1 MRKMVSDGYFDMS
14 MYISGKINKQE
25 MYAKLVSVKSKY
37 AALYQGNIPTRETAW
52 GVWNQTL
59 GQAYYGNEQLR
70 LSSLES
76 SAIVNWVYMV
86 QENHQ
91 QRIAFT
97 LQLLRETK
105 RFHGIAQDVKIA
117 KGVVYNAEKVELHFL
132 TSVASVNQYIAKLN
146 EKGKGIYYRGHSNP
160 NYLLQPSIKRT
171 KRLEKNESKMY
182 NELLINCPEDFEKC
196 HTHLEKLVKM
206 QHYGLPTRLL
216 DITRNPLVA
225 LYFACE
231 SHPESYGELVLISP
245 DKHSV
250 KYPQSDTVSVV
261 ACLPAF
267 SRVEQRLFANAA
279 SDPRTTDEEFNQV
292 ISRLLSEVRM
302 EKPAFQAVI
311 KKEDLLKS
319 HIVLAS
325 KNNNRIVKQDGAFI
339 LCGLSDDS
347 ESLEEFR
354 YKEDG
359 KKVVVLIDD
368 KPKVLRQLETF
379 SVTHA
384 TLFPE
389 IECVAEYLKNKYT

>member
-1 MRKMVSDGYFDMS
+1 MVSDGYFDMS
-14 MYISGKINKQE
+14 VYISGKLKKEE
-25 MYAKLVSVKSKY
+25 MYAKLLY
-37 AALYQGNIPTRETAW
+37 ADSQYAVLYQGEMPTRETAW
-52 GVWNQTL
+52 DMWFQAL
-59 GQAYYGNEQLR
+59 GQVDDGKSLE

-76 SAIVNWVYMV
+76 SAIVNWVYMAL
-86 QENHQ
+86 ENYQ

-97 LQLLRETK
+97 LRLLRDTK
-105 RFHGIAQDVKIA
+105 TFHGIPNDVKIA
-117 KGVVYNAEKVELHFL
+117 RGVVYNAEKVELHFFK
-132 TSVASVNQYIAKLN
+132 SVASVNQYIAKLI
-146 EKGKGIYYRGHSNP
+146 EKGKDVYYRGHSNP
-160 NYLLQPSIKRT
+160 NYLLQPSINRT
-171 KRLEKNESKMY
+171 ARLKKYESKLY

-196 HTHLEKLVKM
+196 HTHVEKLVKM

-231 SHPESYGELVLISP
+231 SNLESYGELVLISA

-250 KYPQSDTVSVV
+250 KYPQSDTVSVL
-261 ACLPAF
+261 ACLPVF
-267 SRVEQRLFANAA
+267 SRAEQRQFADAA
-279 SDPRTTDEEFNQV
+279 ADPQSTDEEFNRG
-292 ISRLLSEVRM
+292 ISRLISEVRL

-339 LCGLSDDS
+339 LCGLSDES
-347 ESLEEFR
+347 ASLEEFR
-354 YKEDG
+354 YKENG

-368 KPKVLRQLETF
+368 KPKVRRQLETF
-379 SVTHA
+379 SVSHA
-384 TLFPE
+384 SLFPE